1 MRMRRWKLVV
11 FLLDSLVCKIIDK
24 NEDFDY
30 T

>member
-1 MRMRRWKLVV
+1 MRMRRRKLVV
-11 FLLDSLVCKIIDK
+11 FLPDSLVCKIIDK